1 MEDVNTLAQQEAADR
16 QAALALHQA
25 QMRNVPMQAND
36 PRVGR
41 LSITIT
47 QVKFIHLIF
56 LHNVF
61 KSNKRKFHLS
71 RISCIAC

>member
-1 MEDVNTLAQQEAADR
+1 MNPQAQQEAADQ

-25 QMRNVPMQAND
+25 QMRSMPVQAHD

-47 QVKFIHLIF
+47 QV
-56 LHNVF
+56 
-61 KSNKRKFHLS
+61 
-71 RISCIAC
+71 